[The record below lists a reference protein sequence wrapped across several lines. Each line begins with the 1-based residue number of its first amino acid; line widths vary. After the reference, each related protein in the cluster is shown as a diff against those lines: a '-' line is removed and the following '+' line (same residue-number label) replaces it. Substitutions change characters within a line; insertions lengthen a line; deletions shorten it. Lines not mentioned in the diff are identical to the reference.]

1 MTIYIKLYNLKT
13 GLDNTSDMAYAASK
27 AYNADFK

>member
-1 MTIYIKLYNLKT
+1 MGEAEYILHMKII
-13 GLDNTSDMAYAASK
+13 LDMDYVASK